1 MVGAPAG
8 RVGADGP
15 IESHPPCTLAV
26 AMSPEPPRVHVEGW
40 DPAYGSPLAPDEDL
54 APSESE
60 VDLGV
65 EVADDWSP
73 LPGEDDGVDEV
84 WLVDGVRR
92 VEARLSIAS
101 DEGMPV
107 GGICGSHAVGA
118 VRWDRV
124 GRASEVAEAR
134 VDRLAVVGGGRRVC
148 LPPALGLHYR
158 PLSVPGTDP
167 AELVRAFH
175 GSMRTAEA
183 RLTAELADTGAF
195 VVADGPVND
204 TRERDVVGF
213 IKTHRVAYLHGPATA
228 VIGRLAP
235 GARTPLFLLGASGSF
250 ARYSWY
256 QRLADGPPGHAWYGV
271 VRCEV
276 AATVG
281 LARAR
286 VLADRTA
293 VLLPRLAAPA
303 HTDPRAPQNLV
314 PIGALERRLRGRLG
328 DQALAYRALAGAAA
342 GATVEAA

>member
-1 MVGAPAG
+1 
-8 RVGADGP
+8 
-15 IESHPPCTLAV
+15 
-26 AMSPEPPRVHVEGW
+26 MSPELRRVHVEGW
-40 DPAYGSPLAPDEDL
+40 DPAYGSPVAPDDDL

-65 EVADDWSP
+65 EVAGAWAP
-73 LPGEDDGVDEV
+73 LPGEDDGIDEV
-84 WLVDGVRR
+84 WLVDGIRR

-101 DEGMPV
+101 DAGMPV

-124 GRASEVAEAR
+124 GRVSTVAEAR
-134 VDRLAVVGGGRRVC
+134 IDRLAVTGAGRRVC
-148 LPPALGLHYR
+148 LPPALGLEYR
-158 PLSVPGTDP
+158 PRSVPGTDP

-183 RLTAELADTGAF
+183 RLTAELADTGSF
-195 VVADGPVND
+195 VIADGPVND
-204 TRERDVVGF
+204 TRARDVVGF
-213 IKTHRVAYLHGPATA
+213 IKTHRVAYLHGSATE
-228 VIGRLAP
+228 VIARLEP
-235 GARTPLFLLGASGSF
+235 GTRTPLFLLGASGSF

-256 QRLADGPPGHAWYGV
+256 QRRAEGPPGPAGYGG

-276 AATVG
+276 AAALG

-286 VLADRTA
+286 ILADRTA
-293 VLLPRLAAPA
+293 VLAPRLAAPA

-314 PIGALERRLRGRLG
+314 PIGALERGLRRRLG
-328 DQALAYRALAGAAA
+328 DQALAFRALAGAAA